1 MPFQVKGVALEAL
14 RDHRPLGGLSGK
26 PLVPEP
32 LHDLWRNL
40 PMHEFYHAGGG
51 NCPGVRESV
60 LQCADAEEMVSVTMS
75 NVDRRQV
82 LFAGHDPISQG
93 GSLLDGRRCIV
104 QYSVA
109 FAIDE
114 GGR

>member
-14 RDHRPLGGLSGK
+14 RDHRPLGDLSGK

-32 LHDLWRNL
+32 LHDFWRNL

-82 LFAGHDPISQG
+82 LSVGHDPIGQG
-93 GSLLDGRRCIV
+93 GSLLDGRRRV
-104 QYSVA
+104 YQYSVA
-109 FAIDE
+109 FAD
-114 GGR
+114 R